1 MESQPLSPEVAAQNK
16 GPAILATIY
25 TVTVLST
32 SFTAAR
38 VFVRTKI
45 LGKLQLDDY
54 LIVLSVVWLYSCDEL
69 WMADCE

>member
-1 MESQPLSPEVAAQNK
+1 MESQELPPEIAAQNK

-32 SFTAAR
+32 IFTAAR

-54 LIVLSVVWLYSCDEL
+54 LIILSVVSSYVQSS
-69 WMADCE
+69 